1 MKNEKQL
8 KQIAKQIASLE
19 AKIMKGDK
27 KAEAEIERISCSLTV
42 EEMLYIDEILVDE
55 FKNF

>member
-1 MKNEKQL
+1 MKNKKEL
-8 KQIAKQIASLE
+8 MQIAKQIANLE

-27 KAEAEIERISCSLTV
+27 KAEAEIERISCSLTID
-42 EEMLYIDEILVDE
+42 EMMEIDEILVDD